1 MDHQN
6 AYLHGIIFI
15 VFSLLSYNAKT
26 HPAERKPDDLLLFSR
41 KSVTSFM
48 METPQHDPNNRPK
61 QGAALFR
68 WILEQ
73 RKLEESKPFE
83 LTESQK
89 KMIEELKR
97 ENAERGTPIIS
108 VQLPV

>member
-1 MDHQN
+1 
-6 AYLHGIIFI
+6 
-15 VFSLLSYNAKT
+15 
-26 HPAERKPDDLLLFSR
+26 
-41 KSVTSFM
+41 
-48 METPQHDPNNRPK
+48 METPQHDPNNRPQ

-73 RKLEESKPFE
+73 RKLEEKNPVE

-89 KMIEELKR
+89 KTIAELKR
-97 ENAERGTPIIS
+97 ENAERGTPIVS